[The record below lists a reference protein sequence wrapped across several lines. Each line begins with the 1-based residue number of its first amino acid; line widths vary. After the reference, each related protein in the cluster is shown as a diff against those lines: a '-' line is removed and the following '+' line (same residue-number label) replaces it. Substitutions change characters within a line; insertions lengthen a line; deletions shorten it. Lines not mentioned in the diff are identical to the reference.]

1 MARSSQTQQKR
12 QRENKLREKAQL
24 KRELRQQRQAE
35 KKRARP
41 QEDQALVE
49 QSVSAGSGNAN
60 ELGLEM
66 NSTDTIVVEAV
77 DRDQGPAGW
86 TSNQADSE
94 HGSQHGGIMALKL
107 FVGNLPRTVTD
118 NDLAD
123 FVANAG
129 FQVASAQ
136 VIRDKMTGDPKGFG
150 FVELAE
156 GSDLQQAIGRL
167 NGQSLQDRQ
176 LNVNE
181 ARPQRP
187 GFSGSRGGF
196 GSGGRGRGGF
206 GRRRDY

>member
-1 MARSSQTQQKR
+1 MAS
-12 QRENKLREKAQL
+12 
-24 KRELRQQRQAE
+24 
-35 KKRARP
+35 
-41 QEDQALVE
+41 
-49 QSVSAGSGNAN
+49 
-60 ELGLEM
+60 
-66 NSTDTIVVEAV
+66 
-77 DRDQGPAGW
+77 
-86 TSNQADSE
+86 
-94 HGSQHGGIMALKL
+94 KL

-187 GFSGSRGGF
+187 GFSGSRGGL